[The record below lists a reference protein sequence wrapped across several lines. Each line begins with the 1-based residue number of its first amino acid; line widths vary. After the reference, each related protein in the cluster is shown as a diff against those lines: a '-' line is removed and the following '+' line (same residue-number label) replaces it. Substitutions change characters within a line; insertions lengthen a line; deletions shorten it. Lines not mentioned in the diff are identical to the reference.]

1 MAGSF
6 YIGFERDDG
15 LPGLRQD
22 AAIATS
28 DIDRVAAAYG
38 HLYFPDGI
46 VAQEYVPGVPEAPAV
61 PPTDAV
67 MDEDGNI
74 VTPASAG
81 SPGFP
86 AVPEVPEVRRPPTG
100 QEVFEAMATGLLR
113 GILDNTIRVEK
124 TEAGKAAADSVP
136 DIPVVIGG

>member
-22 AAIATS
+22 AAIATA
-28 DIDRVAAAYG
+28 DIDRVAAAYA

-46 VAQEYVPGVPEAPAV
+46 VEQAYVPGVPEVPAV
-61 PPTDAV
+61 PPTEEV
-67 MDEDGNI
+67 MDGDGNVI
-74 VTPASAG
+74 TPANPG
-81 SPGFP
+81 SPGVP

-113 GILDNTIRVEK
+113 GILDNTLRVEK
-124 TEAGKAAADSVP
+124 TEAGKAAADNVP